1 MQKIYMHVGYIS
13 VCNLESRYTFEYFP
27 LYAPADIDFVDSS
40 DCGNVHFVLGT
51 CLKNV
56 VC

>member
-51 CLKNV
+51 CLRNV